1 MARHR
6 KSSRGSITRR
16 IREGRPTRYE
26 VRITVGYTADGKQI
40 QTSKSFPTYKEADRY
55 KTEQLAKFDRNEFR
69 LPSKITLG
77 EWLDKWLDEFV
88 RSSVK
93 PSTFSAYKG
102 VIENHINPRLG
113 GIQLNKLDAMKIQRF
128 YNELVR
134 PPKSLGEKTLKNVH
148 LVLNKGL
155 KKAVALHW
163 LDFNPT
169 SECELPK
176 SVKVKK
182 ETHPLTAEQVGKLLA
197 AAEEHPHQPLYILA
211 IYTGMRVSELLGLQ
225 WSDVDFDSKTIT
237 VRQQLQWLREEK
249 RYELIST
256 KNAKVR
262 SVPMVAEVV
271 EALKEQRRRR
281 DEWRKAAGEL
291 WCESDFVFTKE
302 NGEHLTQP
310 SVYHRLKRAMIAIG
324 RPDAYFHTLR
334 HTFGTLAESYGAS
347 IEAVSKILG
356 HHSSQFT
363 EKTYVHTPT
372 RYLRESIEA
381 FGNGLSSAINDAAN
395 EGTVKGTVPPAQK
408 EKASYRLRHKAFNK
422 RNVAEVERFENYF
435 FVVPPTLS
443 SKLTTNKQLDLFCDF
458 QLIV

>member
-6 KSSRGSITRR
+6 KSSRGSITERSR
-16 IREGRPTRYE
+16 KNRPPRYE
-26 VRITVGYTADGKQI
+26 VRITVGYTAEGKQI
-40 QTSKSFPTYKEADRY
+40 QTSKSFPTHKEAEKY
-55 KTEQLAKFDRNEFR
+55 KAEQLANLDKNIFC

-77 EWLDKWLDEFV
+77 EWLGKWLDEFV
-88 RSSVK
+88 RNSVK

-102 VIENHINPRLG
+102 IIENHINPRLG

-134 PPKSLGEKTLKNVH
+134 PPKSLSEKTLKNVH
-148 LVLNKGL
+148 LVLHKGL

-176 SVKVKK
+176 SMKVSE
-182 ETHPLTAEQVGKLLA
+182 ETNPLTAEQVGRLLA
-197 AAEEHPHQPLYILA
+197 ITEGQQHRPLYILA
-211 IYTGMRVSELLGLQ
+211 IYTGMRESEVLGLQ
-225 WSDVDFDSKTIT
+225 WSDVDFESRFIT
-237 VRQQLQWLREEK
+237 VRRQLQWLREEN

-262 SVPMVAEVV
+262 SIPMVAEVADV
-271 EALKEQRRRR
+271 LKEQRRIR

-310 SVYHRLKRAMIAIG
+310 SVYHRLKKAMIAIG
-324 RPDAYFHTLR
+324 RPDAHFHTLR
-334 HTFGTLAESYGAS
+334 HTFGTLAISYGGS
-347 IEAVSKILG
+347 VEPVSKVLG

-363 EKTYVHTPT
+363 EKIYIHTPD
-372 RYLRESIEA
+372 RYLQETVEN
-381 FGNGLSSAINDAAN
+381 FGNSLSAAISNSN
-395 EGTVKGTVPPAQK
+395 PKGTTKGFATPIQK
-408 EKASYRLRHKAFNK
+408 EKALYRLRHKAFNK
-422 RNVAEVERFENYF
+422 RNVAEVERFE
-435 FVVPPTLS
+435 LS
-443 SKLTTNKQLDLFCDF
+443 RSF
-458 QLIV
+458 